1 MLKAFLGKKLNMTS
15 IFDRHGRNFAATKVS
30 VPQNLVTKLKTKEK
44 DGYQSIQIGIG
55 ERKKGAKSQKS
66 DSKPPL
72 FTPRFIREIPF
83 EKEIEVGQKIKATEV
98 FKKGDLVDVI
108 GISKGKGFA
117 GVVKRWGFRGGPR
130 THGQSDRERAPGSI
144 GSTTTPGRVYKGMKM
159 AGRMGQQRVTVR
171 GLEILDLDPDNE
183 QIYLKGAIPGN
194 KGSFLII
201 RKSKKKRKAYQE
213 QEIPVVP
220 RLGKEE
226 ETKEETE
233 KVEEAAKERG
243 ENEKG

>member
-1 MLKAFLGKKLNMTS
+1 
-15 IFDRHGRNFAATKVS
+15 
-30 VPQNLVTKLKTKEK
+30 
-44 DGYQSIQIGIG
+44 
-55 ERKKGAKSQKS
+55 
-66 DSKPPL
+66 
-72 FTPRFIREIPF
+72 
-83 EKEIEVGQKIKATEV
+83 
-98 FKKGDLVDVI
+98 
-108 GISKGKGFA
+108 
-117 GVVKRWGFRGGPR
+117 
-130 THGQSDRERAPGSI
+130 
-144 GSTTTPGRVYKGMKM
+144 
-159 AGRMGQQRVTVR
+159 VR

-213 QEIPVVP
+213 QETPVVP